1 MPVEAGVGSFPGRV
15 ALVFFGLCTPPVGR
29 GRYGRIP
36 HKKGRGRVRRKKE
49 KYALTAKKLTHIL
62 EAKMKKTILFV
73 FMLIILG
80 GCATLRGMGDDFQSL
95 GRGLKQT
102 VSGDQDDTRR
112 R

>member
-1 MPVEAGVGSFPGRV
+1 
-15 ALVFFGLCTPPVGR
+15 
-29 GRYGRIP
+29 
-36 HKKGRGRVRRKKE
+36 
-49 KYALTAKKLTHIL
+49 
-62 EAKMKKTILFV
+62 MKKAIFLV
-73 FMLIILG
+73 FMLIVLN